1 MKTLI
6 VSASL
11 AFLLVP
17 AAFAGAPQKKPD
29 TAYSHLSSNSP
40 FTSKP
45 PPPVKVDEA
54 PPLEDWALGGV
65 SEVEGGYMVT
75 LFHKKNAG
83 EMQIIRPS
91 GTLKKAKD
99 EMEWVNPGAA
109 GSYKVERVEYGKD
122 SWKDTVVYLNSGGRS
137 DKVAFDEKLLAPAA
151 AAAAPNQP
159 RQPGQPVIPG
169 QPPQPIPQ
177 NIQPGVITPGSSG
190 NRPPRQRVV
199 LPPPSTPGR

>member
-1 MKTLI
+1 MKTFI

-11 AFLLVP
+11 ALLLVP
-17 AAFAGAPQKKPD
+17 AAFAGKPEKKPD
-29 TAYSHLSSNSP
+29 TAYLHLSSNSP

-45 PPPVKVDEA
+45 PPPVKPDEA

-99 EMEWVNPGAA
+99 EMEWINPGAP
-109 GSYKVERVEYGKD
+109 GSYKVERVEYGKE

-137 DKVAFDEKLLAPAA
+137 DKVAFDDKLLAPAA
-151 AAAAPNQP
+151 AAAAPNQNRP
-159 RQPGQPVIPG
+159 PGPPQVLPGQPV
-169 QPPQPIPQ
+169 PQV
-177 NIQPGVITPGSSG
+177 QPGMVPPGSNG

-199 LPPPSTPGR
+199 IPPAPSTPGR